1 MKVFYRPIEQFQKP
15 LSVPVVPKDSLS
27 LIASGGDVV
36 VRSRIFYP
44 QRPGHEG
51 DFYQKR

>member
-1 MKVFYRPIEQFQKP
+1 MKVFYCSSEQLQKP
-15 LSVPVVPKDSLS
+15 LSVPVVPKDSL
-27 LIASGGDVV
+27 LLVASGADVV

-44 QRPGHEG
+44 QGPGHEG